1 MPEARGRGSARRQG
15 RAAGPQRMRPGP
27 ATMARSRS
35 CREPEESIGTR
46 APSSHCSTLTGMP
59 PLDLLIVSDSHV
71 ARFGP
76 TTQSDDTD
84 VYLAWSP
91 TEFEASIALRSVR
104 RCSISGAVNQTSVS
118 FIRGSIPMSNQG
130 DCRFE

>member
-46 APSSHCSTLTGMP
+46 APEPGSLTLTGMP
-59 PLDLLIVSDSHV
+59 PLDLLIVSDSHF
-71 ARFGP
+71 AALR
-76 TTQSDDTD
+76 SDDT
-84 VYLAWSP
+84 
-91 TEFEASIALRSVR
+91 VR
-104 RCSISGAVNQTSVS
+104 RHRRAPGAEPNGVRGVNRSQERAAV
-118 FIRGSIPMSNQG
+118 FDFRG
-130 DCRFE
+130 C